1 MVKAFPEAAYPH
13 PARPQPAHPRPVAM
27 VTGAASGIGQA
38 VALGL
43 AADGWDLALVGRS
56 PDTLAATCARL
67 PDAAGRAI
75 ALAAD
80 VREPAQIAGAVAAA
94 EQRLGPLDALVNNA
108 GVQRLSPAL
117 EVTESD
123 WDDVLD
129 TNLKGAFFC
138 AQAAGRA
145 MVPRRRGVIVNIS
158 SAAAL
163 VALADRAAYA
173 ASKAGLVML
182 TQVLALE
189 WARHDIRV
197 NAIAPTF
204 VDTELGRQTLSQPG
218 QREQIVGRIPLGRI
232 ASLDD
237 VVAAVRF
244 LIDPAAAGFITGQVL
259 AVDGGLSIQ

>member
-1 MVKAFPEAAYPH
+1 VPEPGAA
-13 PARPQPAHPRPVAM
+13 RRVAI
-27 VTGAASGIGQA
+27 VTGAGGGIGQA

-56 PDTLAATCARL
+56 RESLTATRDQL
-67 PDAAGRAI
+67 TGRAVV
-75 ALAAD
+75 LAAD
-80 VREPAQIAGAVAAA
+80 VRDPEKIAAAVAEA

-117 EVTESD
+117 EVTEDD
-123 WDDVLD
+123 WDDVLN

-145 MVPRRRGVIVNIS
+145 MVRRGRGVIVNVA

-163 VALADRAAYA
+163 IAVADRAAYA

-182 TQVLALE
+182 TRVLALE
-189 WARHDIRV
+189 WAPHNVRV

-204 VDTELGRQTLSQPG
+204 VDTDLGRQTLAEPG
-218 QREQIVGRIPLGRI
+218 RREQIVGRIPLGRI

-244 LIDPAAAGFITGQVL
+244 LIDPAASGFITGQVL
-259 AVDGGLSIQ
+259 AIDGGLSI